1 MDDDVEI
8 EMSPL
13 CQELTD
19 SGKTVQVE
27 IYRGEEKGW
36 ILEVVDEEGSSTVWN
51 ELFATDAD
59 ALEEL
64 NTTIREEGIDVLT
77 GRHE

>member
-13 CQELTD
+13 CQKLTD

-36 ILEVVDEEGSSTVWN
+36 ILEVVDEEGTSTVWDD
-51 ELFATDAD
+51 LFMTDAD
-59 ALEEL
+59 ALEEVKS
-64 NTTIREEGIDVLT
+64 TIRDEGIDVLV
-77 GRHE
+77 GRPE

>member
-36 ILEVVDEEGSSTVWN
+36 ILEVVDEEGSSTCQVP
-51 ELFATDAD
+51 DD
-59 ALEEL
+59 
-64 NTTIREEGIDVLT
+64 
-77 GRHE
+77 

>member
-1 MDDDVEI
+1 MDDNVEI

-19 SGKTVQVE
+19 SRKTVQVE

-64 NTTIREEGIDVLT
+64 NTTIREEGIDVLR

>member
-19 SGKTVQVE
+19 RGKTLQVK

-36 ILEVVDEEGSSTVWN
+36 ILEVVNGEGTSTVWDD
-51 ELFATDAD
+51 LFATDAE
-59 ALEEL
+59 ALEQL
-64 NTTIREEGIDVLT
+64 NTTIREEGIDVLR

>member
-13 CQELTD
+13 SQELTD

-36 ILEVVDEEGSSTVWN
+36 ILKLVDEEGSSTVWN
-51 ELFATDAD
+51 ELFGPMPM
-59 ALEEL
+59 LWK
-64 NTTIREEGIDVLT
+64 N
-77 GRHE
+77 